1 MRRHRL
7 CKSVVRTCL
16 PGAGTSA
23 KPAAWSAPDSAG
35 PRMHP
40 ALSERVSSELRRVAS
55 TCPRRHTW
63 RCRSRPAAALGPAAS
78 PRGVPLGAGR
88 GSAGADWAPPC
99 SPFWLGPGAL
109 GVGAA
114 VSGRLCQ
121 PGGPRTE
128 REARALGG
136 RMTGASG
143 SDGRRDIPAWGAL
156 TAPQRLFRAP
166 PAVRRAPCV
175 RCLSGSRAALCRV
188 PSTPRC
194 GSSVRVPRA
203 GPRGRPCCD
212 SSPQSRLPA
221 EASRLPFH
229 ELVGAHFRR
238 VVSVSLAGCRSGVD
252 FCLPFVQRLKWG
264 LFSPHV
270 DAPLFQLHPSTGLST
285 PHCLGPR
292 HAQQPLR
299 CARLLRAPPPSS
311 SVPMTHCLHSHTF
324 VAILEKR
331 C

>member
-1 MRRHRL
+1 M
-7 CKSVVRTCL
+7 
-16 PGAGTSA
+16 
-23 KPAAWSAPDSAG
+23 
-35 PRMHP
+35 
-40 ALSERVSSELRRVAS
+40 
-55 TCPRRHTW
+55 
-63 RCRSRPAAALGPAAS
+63 
-78 PRGVPLGAGR
+78 GAGR

-99 SPFWLGPGAL
+99 SPFWPGPGAL

-128 REARALGG
+128 REARVLGG

-156 TAPQRLFRAP
+156 TAPRRLFRAP

-175 RCLSGSRAALCRV
+175 RCLSGSWAALRHV

-212 SSPQSRLPA
+212 SSPQSGLPA

-264 LFSPHV
+264 LFSPHA

-285 PHCLGPR
+285 PPCLGPR
-292 HAQQPLR
+292 HAQPATPL
-299 CARLLRAPPPSS
+299 CASAPGSPSVFVGTDDTLSSFSHLRSNS
-311 SVPMTHCLHSHTF
+311 
-324 VAILEKR
+324 
-331 C
+331 